1 MIDFWKV
8 KHQIDDEVVRL
19 GWSTDQCKQYIHE
32 HYNKRS
38 RLVMSDPELT
48 QLLAKLRSLTTSKVK
63 TKASNRRSKRRS
75 RRL

>member
-8 KHQIDDEVVRL
+8 KHQIDDEVARL
-19 GWSTDQCKQYIHE
+19 EWSTDQCIDYIKT
-32 HYNKRS
+32 HYNKSS
-38 RLVMSDPELT
+38 RLRMTDEQLT

-63 TKASNRRSKRRS
+63 TKASNRRSNRRS